1 MGKERNNMIYGIDY
15 LGVARFKKL
24 ALENHPAGFA
34 AGYFWE
40 EFGSIGDFPERLF
53 TQADCPM
60 QRIQAL
66 WDADHIYGLPRQET
80 RMLQIYATVKA
91 LKSKFP
97 NKEVQFSPYC
107 EHDLNKAKVRDLF
120 TMLKDLGTEGVTL
133 VNSVNKGSLIQMP
146 GVINEIHNIDK
157 KAPPGV
163 YNHSFDGTDA
173 FGVDM
178 GATKTRYRRAACM
191 FFWCPAM
198 NLKRKVKEKPFIP
211 PMERT
216 YRPKAVHIISMADL
230 QNRCGKTRMVP
241 RGILKPLAEDTAG
254 DKKSNKVCIIVPG
267 KFERLQLRTP
277 TAVYPLNY
285 YGPFDGGGYRYY
297 SADYAYEIVRQLPR
311 IPCRLVGI
319 NKDGSKVALGRVN
332 PSFRCGDYRD
342 D

>member
-1 MGKERNNMIYGIDY
+1 MIYGIDY
-15 LGVARFKKL
+15 LLVAKFKKL

-40 EFGSIGDFPERLF
+40 EGGPIGDFPDRLF
-53 TQADCPM
+53 TQTNCPM

-91 LKSKFP
+91 LKSRFP

-107 EHDLNKAKVRDLF
+107 EHDLNAAKVRALF
-120 TMLKDLGTEGVTL
+120 TMLKDIGTGGVTL
-133 VNSVNKGSLIQMP
+133 VNSVNKGALIQMP

-157 KAPPGV
+157 NPPPGV

-178 GATKTRYRRAACM
+178 DAAKHKYRRAACM

-198 NLKRKVKEKPFIP
+198 NLKKTVIEKPFIP
-211 PMERT
+211 PLERT

-230 QNRCGKTRMVP
+230 QDRRGKTRMVP
-241 RGILKPLAEDTAG
+241 KGILKPLSEDTAG
-254 DKKSNKVCIIVPG
+254 DKKANKVCIIVPG
-267 KFERLQLRTP
+267 KYEQVEFRTP
-277 TAVYPLNY
+277 TELYILPW
-285 YGPFDGGGYRYY
+285 YGLYKDGRHRYY
-297 SADYAYEIVRQLPR
+297 SRDYAYEISKQLSML
-311 IPCRLVGI
+311 PCRLIGI
-319 NKDGSKVALGRVN
+319 NKDGTRVKLGRVH

-342 D
+342 E